1 MTLALLK
8 FVVSAM
14 RLAKRSS
21 VTEPQSSSRQG
32 STLNPLRSKGDRRSW
47 SGFTFLASWLF
58 LALLWEVGAA
68 TGVLNRDIL
77 PPPSVVIPY
86 ILQGP
91 GAAGIGPQQVSFG
104 EAIVKTLLRV
114 TTGLG
119 LGLLAAIPLGTALTL
134 VAPLQRWVMPMLQ
147 TIAPIA
153 PVAWVPVAIALLGI
167 GDQSAIFVV
176 FMGVFAV
183 MTIAT
188 AAAIESVPPELIKTA
203 RSLGAKKYS
212 LWLWILLP
220 AIAPSLLTI
229 VRVNFFA
236 AWMAVLAGEMAGIN
250 SGLGALIILG
260 QQQFNMKLVMT
271 GLITIGLLGFS
282 FDRFILL
289 VQNRLLWWESRPQ
302 ASLEG
307 TRG

>member
-1 MTLALLK
+1 MT
-8 FVVSAM
+8 VQQ
-14 RLAKRSS
+14 
-21 VTEPQSSSRQG
+21 PQY
-32 STLNPLRSKGDRRSW
+32 LRSISPERQQRRFRISW
-47 SGFTFLASWLF
+47 SALTFLLAWLL
-58 LALLWEVGAA
+58 LALLWELGAA
-68 TGVLNRDIL
+68 TGFLNRDIL

-91 GAAGIGPQQVSFG
+91 GSAGIGPQQVSYG
-104 EAIVKTLLRV
+104 EAILKTLLRV
-114 TTGLG
+114 TAGLG
-119 LGLLAAIPLGTALTL
+119 LGLLAAIPLGVLLTL
-134 VAPLQRWVMPMLQ
+134 VAPLRQFVMPMIQ

-188 AAAIESVPPELIKTA
+188 AAAIEGVPPELLKAA
-203 RSLGAKKYS
+203 RSLGANGYR
-212 LWLWILLP
+212 LWLWIVLP
-220 AIAPSLLTI
+220 AIAPNLLTI

-236 AWMAVLAGEMAGIN
+236 AWMSVLAGEMAGIN

-271 GLITIGLLGFS
+271 GVITIGLLGFTV
-282 FDRFILL
+282 DRLILWL
-289 VQNRLLWWESRPQ
+289 QSRVLWWESRP
-302 ASLEG
+302 AATTKATMEG

>member
-1 MTLALLK
+1 LA
-8 FVVSAM
+8 
-14 RLAKRSS
+14 
-21 VTEPQSSSRQG
+21 
-32 STLNPLRSKGDRRSW
+32 
-47 SGFTFLASWLF
+47 WLF
-58 LALLWEVGAA
+58 LALFWEVGAA
-68 TGVLNRDIL
+68 TGILNRDIL
-77 PPPSVVIPY
+77 PPPSAVIPY

-91 GAAGIGPQQVSFG
+91 GSAGIGPQQVSYG
-104 EAIVKTLLRV
+104 EAILKTLWRV

-119 LGLLAAIPLGTALTL
+119 LGLLIAIPLGAMLT
-134 VAPLQRWVMPMLQ
+134 VVSPLRQFVMPMIQ

-153 PVAWVPVAIALLGI
+153 PVAWVPVAIALMGI

-188 AAAIESVPPELIKTA
+188 ASAIEGVPPELLKTA
-203 RSLGAKKYS
+203 RSLGAKHYR
-212 LWLWILLP
+212 LWLWIILP

-236 AWMAVLAGEMAGIN
+236 AWMSVLAGEMAGIN

-260 QQQFNMKLVMT
+260 QQQFNMRLVMT
-271 GLITIGLLGFS
+271 GVITIGLLGFAI
-282 FDRFILL
+282 DRLILL
-289 VQNRLLWWESRPQ
+289 IQKRLLWWEPRTR
-302 ASLEG
+302 ATMEE